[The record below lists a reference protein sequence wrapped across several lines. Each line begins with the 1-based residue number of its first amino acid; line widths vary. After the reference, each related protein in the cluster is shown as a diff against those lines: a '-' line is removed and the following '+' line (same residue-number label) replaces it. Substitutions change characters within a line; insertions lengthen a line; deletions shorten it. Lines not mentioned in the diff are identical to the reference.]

1 MRAIYL
7 DCFSGISGNMLLGA
21 FLAAGMP
28 LDVLEAELRRLPM
41 AEEFRLKVSSVKKNG
56 IAATYVDV
64 ELLGEGQGHEHGH
77 EHEHDHSH
85 EHAHEHTHEY
95 EHAHEHDCE
104 HGHGDPARAHAHEH
118 SHAHEHGESA
128 CTHAHAHGA
137 HHHRTLRDVRAILER
152 SSLSAEVRETSL
164 KIFGALAQAEGKVHG
179 MPPEDVHFH
188 EVGAVDSI
196 VDIVG
201 AAICLD
207 YLEIEKIFVSRVNTG
222 SGTVQTQHGL
232 MMVPA
237 PATAE
242 LLRLFPSYHRGVEKE
257 LTTPTGA
264 AILAALAEFADN
276 IPTEFFAERIAYGAG
291 TWDLEMPNVVRLH
304 VGEYAGSGQRDI
316 CLIET
321 NIDDM
326 DAQVFGY
333 VSERLFALGAL
344 DVWTTPIYMKKNRP
358 AHMLSVLVEE
368 DKRAQCLSLLFSETT
383 SIGMRVLHVD
393 ERVEAVRHTALV
405 DTPHGKVR
413 CKVSAYGGKIVSL
426 SPEYDDCREI
436 AAREG
441 IPLKRVRQAA
451 LDDLRERLGE

>member
-7 DCFSGISGNMLLGA
+7 DCFSGLSGNMLLGA

-28 LDVLEAELRRLPM
+28 LETLEVELRRLPM

-64 ELLGEGQGHEHGH
+64 ELLGATHGH
-77 EHEHDHSH
+77 C
-85 EHAHEHTHEY
+85 
-95 EHAHEHDCE
+95 CE
-104 HGHGDPARAHAHEH
+104 HGEGHDHAHEH
-118 SHAHEHGESA
+118 SCEHDHGHANEGAVPAHEHSHEY
-128 CTHAHAHGA
+128 
-137 HHHRTLRDVRAILER
+137 HHRTMHDVRTILER
-152 SSLSAEVRETSL
+152 SSLSAEVKEMSL
-164 KIFGALAQAEGKVHG
+164 KIFSVLAQAESKVHG
-179 MPPEDVHFH
+179 VRPEDVHFH

-201 AAICLD
+201 IAICLD

-222 SGTVQTQHGL
+222 SGTVHTQHGR

-242 LLRLFPSYHRGVEKE
+242 LLRLFPTYHEGAVKE

-264 AILAALAEFADN
+264 AVLAALAEFSDHV
-276 IPTEFFAERIAYGAG
+276 PTDLLTECISYGAG
-291 TWDLEMPNVVRLH
+291 TWDLELPNVVRLYI
-304 VGEYAGSGQRDI
+304 GECKSGGKRDLS
-316 CLIET
+316 LIET

-326 DAQVFGY
+326 DAQLFGY

-368 DKRAQCLSLLFSETT
+368 DKKAQCLSLLFSETT

-426 SPEYDDCREI
+426 SPEYEDCREI

-441 IPLKRVRQAA
+441 IPLKRVRQEA

>member
-7 DCFSGISGNMLLGA
+7 DCFSGLSGNMLLGA

-28 LDVLEAELRRLPM
+28 LEALEAELRRLPM
-41 AEEFRLKVSSVKKNG
+41 TAEFRLKVSSVKKNG

-64 ELLGEGQGHEHGH
+64 ELLGEGHE
-77 EHEHDHSH
+77 H
-85 EHAHEHTHEY
+85 EHAHEHSCA
-95 EHAHEHDCE
+95 HAHVHSCEHD
-104 HGHGDPARAHAHEH
+104 HGHANQGAVPAHEH
-118 SHAHEHGESA
+118 SHE
-128 CTHAHAHGA
+128 
-137 HHHRTLRDVRAILER
+137 HHHRTMRDVRAILER
-152 SSLSAEVRETSL
+152 SSLSAEVKETSL
-164 KIFGALAQAEGKVHG
+164 KIFGVLAQAEGKVHG
-179 MPPEDVHFH
+179 VRPEDVHFH

-201 AAICLD
+201 TAICLD

-222 SGTVQTQHGL
+222 SGTVHTQHGR

-242 LLRLFPSYHRGVEKE
+242 LLRLFPTYHEGAAKE

-264 AILAALAEFADN
+264 AVLAALAEFSDHV
-276 IPTEFFAERIAYGAG
+276 PTDLLTECIAYGAG
-291 TWDLEMPNVVRLH
+291 TWDLELPNVVRLYI
-304 VGEYAGSGQRDI
+304 GECKGGGKRDLS
-316 CLIET
+316 LIET

-326 DAQVFGY
+326 DAQLFGY

-358 AHMLSVLVEE
+358 AHMLSVLVAE
-368 DKRAQCLSLLFSETT
+368 DKKAQCLSLLFSETT

-441 IPLKRVRQAA
+441 IPLKRVRQEA

>member
-7 DCFSGISGNMLLGA
+7 DCFSGLSGNMLLGA

-28 LDVLEAELRRLPM
+28 LETLEVELRRLPM
-41 AEEFRLKVSSVKKNG
+41 AEEFRLKASSVKKNG

-64 ELLGEGQGHEHGH
+64 ELLG
-77 EHEHDHSH
+77 
-85 EHAHEHTHEY
+85 ATHW
-95 EHAHEHDCE
+95 HCCE
-104 HGHGDPARAHAHEH
+104 HGEGDDHAHEH
-118 SHAHEHGESA
+118 SCEHDHGHANEGAVPAHEHSHE
-128 CTHAHAHGA
+128 
-137 HHHRTLRDVRAILER
+137 HHHRTMHDVRTILER
-152 SSLSAEVRETSL
+152 SSLSAEVKEMSL
-164 KIFGALAQAEGKVHG
+164 KIFGVLAQAEGKVHG
-179 MPPEDVHFH
+179 VRPEDVHFH

-201 AAICLD
+201 TAICLD

-222 SGTVQTQHGL
+222 SGTVHTQHGR

-242 LLRLFPSYHRGVEKE
+242 LLRLFPTYHEGAAKE

-264 AILAALAEFADN
+264 AVLAALAEFSDHV
-276 IPTEFFAERIAYGAG
+276 PTDLLTECIAYGAG
-291 TWDLEMPNVVRLH
+291 TWDLELPNVVRLYI
-304 VGEYAGSGQRDI
+304 GECKSGGKRDLS
-316 CLIET
+316 LIET

-326 DAQVFGY
+326 DAQLFGY
-333 VSERLFALGAL
+333 VSERLFTLGAL

-426 SPEYDDCREI
+426 SPEYEDCREI

-441 IPLKRVRQAA
+441 IPLKRVRQEA

>member
-7 DCFSGISGNMLLGA
+7 DCFSGLSGNMLLGA
-21 FLAAGMP
+21 FLAAGLP
-28 LDVLEAELRRLPM
+28 LETLEAELRRLPM

-64 ELLGEGQGHEHGH
+64 ELLGEGHE
-77 EHEHDHSH
+77 H
-85 EHAHEHTHEY
+85 EHAHEHSC
-95 EHAHEHDCE
+95 EHD
-104 HGHGDPARAHAHEH
+104 HGHANEGAVPLHEH
-118 SHAHEHGESA
+118 SHE
-128 CTHAHAHGA
+128 
-137 HHHRTLRDVRAILER
+137 HHHRTMRDVRAILER
-152 SSLSAEVRETSL
+152 SSLSAEVKETSL
-164 KIFGALAQAEGKVHG
+164 KIFGVLAQAEGKVHG
-179 MPPEDVHFH
+179 MMPEDVHFH

-201 AAICLD
+201 TAICLD

-222 SGTVQTQHGL
+222 SGTVHTQHGL

-242 LLRLFPSYHRGVEKE
+242 LLRLFPTYHEGAAKE

-264 AILAALAEFADN
+264 AVLAALAEFSDHVPADLL
-276 IPTEFFAERIAYGAG
+276 TECIAYGAG
-291 TWDLEMPNVVRLH
+291 TWDLELPNIVRLYI
-304 VGEYAGSGQRDI
+304 GECKGGGKRDLS
-316 CLIET
+316 LIET

-326 DAQVFGY
+326 DAQLFGY

-358 AHMLSVLVEE
+358 AHMLSVLVAE
-368 DKRAQCLSLLFSETT
+368 DKKAQCLSLLFSETT

-405 DTPHGKVR
+405 DTLHGKVR

-436 AAREG
+436 AVREG
-441 IPLKRVRQAA
+441 IPLKRVRQEA

>member
-7 DCFSGISGNMLLGA
+7 DCFSGLSGNMLLGA

-28 LDVLEAELRRLPM
+28 LETLEAELRRLPM

-64 ELLGEGQGHEHGH
+64 ELLGATHGH
-77 EHEHDHSH
+77 C
-85 EHAHEHTHEY
+85 
-95 EHAHEHDCE
+95 CE
-104 HGHGDPARAHAHEH
+104 HGKGHDHAHEH
-118 SHAHEHGESA
+118 SCEHDHGHANEGAVPAHEHSHE
-128 CTHAHAHGA
+128 
-137 HHHRTLRDVRAILER
+137 HHHRTMHDVRTILER
-152 SSLSAEVRETSL
+152 SSLSAEVKEMSL
-164 KIFGALAQAEGKVHG
+164 KIFGVLAQAEGKVHG
-179 MPPEDVHFH
+179 VRPEDVHFH

-201 AAICLD
+201 TAICLD

-222 SGTVQTQHGL
+222 SGTVHTQHGR

-242 LLRLFPSYHRGVEKE
+242 LLRLFPTYHEGAAKE

-264 AILAALAEFADN
+264 AVLAALAEFSDHV
-276 IPTEFFAERIAYGAG
+276 PTDLLTECIAYGAG
-291 TWDLEMPNVVRLH
+291 TWDLELPNVVRLYI
-304 VGEYAGSGQRDI
+304 GECKGGGKRDLS
-316 CLIET
+316 LIET

-326 DAQVFGY
+326 DAQLFGY

-405 DTPHGKVR
+405 DTLHGKVR

-426 SPEYDDCREI
+426 SPEYEDCREI

-441 IPLKRVRQAA
+441 IPLKRVRQEA

>member
-7 DCFSGISGNMLLGA
+7 DCFSGLSGNMLLGA

-28 LDVLEAELRRLPM
+28 LETLEVELRRLPM

-64 ELLGEGQGHEHGH
+64 ELLGATHGH
-77 EHEHDHSH
+77 C
-85 EHAHEHTHEY
+85 
-95 EHAHEHDCE
+95 CE
-104 HGHGDPARAHAHEH
+104 HGEGHGHAHV
-118 SHAHEHGESA
+118 HE
-128 CTHAHAHGA
+128 
-137 HHHRTLRDVRAILER
+137 HHHRTMRDVRAILER
-152 SSLSAEVRETSL
+152 SSLSVEVKETSL
-164 KIFGALAQAEGKVHG
+164 TIFSVLAQAEGKVHG
-179 MPPEDVHFH
+179 VRPEEVHFH

-201 AAICLD
+201 TAICLD

-222 SGTVQTQHGL
+222 SGTVHTQHGR

-242 LLRLFPSYHRGVEKE
+242 LLRLFPTYHEGAAKE

-264 AILAALAEFADN
+264 AVLAALAEFSDHVPADLL
-276 IPTEFFAERIAYGAG
+276 TECIAYGAG
-291 TWDLEMPNVVRLH
+291 TWDLELPNVVRLYI
-304 VGEYAGSGQRDI
+304 GECKSGGKRDLS
-316 CLIET
+316 LIET

-326 DAQVFGY
+326 DAQLFGY

-358 AHMLSVLVEE
+358 AHMLSVLLEE
-368 DKRAQCLSLLFSETT
+368 DKKAQCLSLLFSETT

-426 SPEYDDCREI
+426 APEYDDCREI

-441 IPLKRVRQAA
+441 IPLKRVRQEA

>member
-7 DCFSGISGNMLLGA
+7 DCFSGLSGNMLLGA

-28 LDVLEAELRRLPM
+28 LETLEAELRRLPM
-41 AEEFRLKVSSVKKNG
+41 AAEFRLKVSSVKKNG

-64 ELLGEGQGHEHGH
+64 ELLGEGHE
-77 EHEHDHSH
+77 H
-85 EHAHEHTHEY
+85 EHAHEHS
-95 EHAHEHDCE
+95 CE
-104 HGHGDPARAHAHEH
+104 HGEGHDHAHAHEH
-118 SHAHEHGESA
+118 A
-128 CTHAHAHGA
+128 
-137 HHHRTLRDVRAILER
+137 HRTMRDVRAILEH
-152 SSLSAEVRETSL
+152 SSLSAEVKETSL

-179 MPPEDVHFH
+179 VRPEDVHFH

-201 AAICLD
+201 TAICLD

-222 SGTVQTQHGL
+222 SGTVHTQHGL

-242 LLRLFPSYHRGVEKE
+242 LLRFFPTYHEGAAKE

-264 AILAALAEFADN
+264 AVLAALAEFSDHVPADLL
-276 IPTEFFAERIAYGAG
+276 TECIAYGAG
-291 TWDLEMPNVVRLH
+291 TWDLELPNVVRLYI
-304 VGEYAGSGQRDI
+304 GECKGGGKRDLS
-316 CLIET
+316 LIET

-326 DAQVFGY
+326 DAQLFGY

-344 DVWTTPIYMKKNRP
+344 DVWTTPVYMKKNRP
-358 AHMLSVLVEE
+358 AHMLSVLVAE
-368 DKRAQCLSLLFSETT
+368 DKKAQCLSLLFSETT

-441 IPLKRVRQAA
+441 IPLKRVRQEA

>member
-1 MRAIYL
+1 MRARYV
-7 DCFSGISGNMLLGA
+7 DSFSGVSGNMLLGA

-28 LDVLEAELRRLPM
+28 LETLEAELRRLPM

-64 ELLGEGQGHEHGH
+64 ELLGKGHGREHAH
-77 EHEHDHSH
+77 KRSCAHDHVHSCEHDHG
-85 EHAHEHTHEY
+85 HANEG
-95 EHAHEHDCE
+95 AV
-104 HGHGDPARAHAHEH
+104 PAHEH
-118 SHAHEHGESA
+118 SHE
-128 CTHAHAHGA
+128 
-137 HHHRTLRDVRAILER
+137 HHHRTMHDVRTILER
-152 SSLSAEVRETSL
+152 SSLSAEVKEMSL
-164 KIFGALAQAEGKVHG
+164 KIFGVLAQAEGKVHG
-179 MPPEDVHFH
+179 VRPEDVHFH

-201 AAICLD
+201 TAICLD

-222 SGTVQTQHGL
+222 SGTVHTQHGR

-242 LLRLFPSYHRGVEKE
+242 LLRLFPTYHEGAAKE

-264 AILAALAEFADN
+264 AVLAALAEFSDHV
-276 IPTEFFAERIAYGAG
+276 PTDLLTECIAYGAG
-291 TWDLEMPNVVRLH
+291 TWDLELPNVVRLYI
-304 VGEYAGSGQRDI
+304 GECKGGGKRDLS
-316 CLIET
+316 LIET

-326 DAQVFGY
+326 DAQLFGY

-368 DKRAQCLSLLFSETT
+368 DKKAQCLSLLFSETT

-405 DTPHGKVR
+405 DTLHGKVR

-436 AAREG
+436 AVREG
-441 IPLKRVRQAA
+441 IPLKRVRQEA

>member
-7 DCFSGISGNMLLGA
+7 DCFSGLSGNMLLGA

-28 LDVLEAELRRLPM
+28 LETLEVELRRLPM

-64 ELLGEGQGHEHGH
+64 ELLGATHGH
-77 EHEHDHSH
+77 C
-85 EHAHEHTHEY
+85 
-95 EHAHEHDCE
+95 CE
-104 HGHGDPARAHAHEH
+104 HGKGHDHAHEH
-118 SHAHEHGESA
+118 SCEHDHGHANEGAVPAHEHSHE
-128 CTHAHAHGA
+128 
-137 HHHRTLRDVRAILER
+137 HHHRTMHDVRTILER
-152 SSLSAEVRETSL
+152 SSLSAEVKEMSL
-164 KIFGALAQAEGKVHG
+164 KIFGVLAQAEGKVHG
-179 MPPEDVHFH
+179 VRPEDVHFH

-201 AAICLD
+201 TAICLD

-222 SGTVQTQHGL
+222 SGTVHTQHGR

-242 LLRLFPSYHRGVEKE
+242 LLRLFPTYHEGAAKE

-264 AILAALAEFADN
+264 AVLAALAEFSDHV
-276 IPTEFFAERIAYGAG
+276 PTDLLTECIAYGAG
-291 TWDLEMPNVVRLH
+291 TWDLELPNVVRLYI
-304 VGEYAGSGQRDI
+304 GECKGGGKRDLS
-316 CLIET
+316 LIET

-326 DAQVFGY
+326 DAQLFGY

-368 DKRAQCLSLLFSETT
+368 DKKAQCLSLLFSETT

-405 DTPHGKVR
+405 DTLHGKVR

-426 SPEYDDCREI
+426 SPEYEDCREI

-441 IPLKRVRQAA
+441 IPLKRVRQEA

>member
-1 MRAIYL
+1 
-7 DCFSGISGNMLLGA
+7 
-21 FLAAGMP
+21 MP
-28 LDVLEAELRRLPM
+28 LETLEVELRRLPM

-64 ELLGEGQGHEHGH
+64 ELLGATHGH
-77 EHEHDHSH
+77 C
-85 EHAHEHTHEY
+85 
-95 EHAHEHDCE
+95 CE
-104 HGHGDPARAHAHEH
+104 HGEGHDHAHEH
-118 SHAHEHGESA
+118 SCEHDHGHANEGAVPAHEHSHEY
-128 CTHAHAHGA
+128 
-137 HHHRTLRDVRAILER
+137 HHRTMHDVRTILER
-152 SSLSAEVRETSL
+152 SSLSAEVKEMSL
-164 KIFGALAQAEGKVHG
+164 KIFGVLAQAEGKVHG
-179 MPPEDVHFH
+179 VRPEDVHFH

-201 AAICLD
+201 TAICLD

-222 SGTVQTQHGL
+222 SGTVHTQHGR

-242 LLRLFPSYHRGVEKE
+242 LLRLFPTYHEGAAKE

-264 AILAALAEFADN
+264 AVLAALAEFSDHV
-276 IPTEFFAERIAYGAG
+276 PTDLLTECIAYGAG
-291 TWDLEMPNVVRLH
+291 TWDLELPNVVRLYI
-304 VGEYAGSGQRDI
+304 GECKGGGKRDLS
-316 CLIET
+316 LIET

-326 DAQVFGY
+326 DAQLFGY

-368 DKRAQCLSLLFSETT
+368 DKKAQCLSLLFSETT

-405 DTPHGKVR
+405 DTLHGKVR

-436 AAREG
+436 AVREG
-441 IPLKRVRQAA
+441 IPLKRVRQEA

>member
-7 DCFSGISGNMLLGA
+7 DCFSGLSGNMLLGA

-28 LDVLEAELRRLPM
+28 LETLEAELRRLPM

-56 IAATYVDV
+56 IAATYVNV
-64 ELLGEGQGHEHGH
+64 ELLG
-77 EHEHDHSH
+77 
-85 EHAHEHTHEY
+85 ATHW
-95 EHAHEHDCE
+95 HCCE
-104 HGHGDPARAHAHEH
+104 HGEGDDHAHEH
-118 SHAHEHGESA
+118 SCEHDHGHANEGAVPAHEHSHE
-128 CTHAHAHGA
+128 
-137 HHHRTLRDVRAILER
+137 HHHRTMHDVRTILER
-152 SSLSAEVRETSL
+152 SSLSAEVKEMSL
-164 KIFGALAQAEGKVHG
+164 KIFGVLAQAEGKVHG
-179 MPPEDVHFH
+179 VRPEDVHFH

-201 AAICLD
+201 TAICLD

-222 SGTVQTQHGL
+222 SGTVHTQHGR

-242 LLRLFPSYHRGVEKE
+242 LLRLFPTYHEGAVKE

-264 AILAALAEFADN
+264 AVLAALAEFSDHV
-276 IPTEFFAERIAYGAG
+276 PTDLLTECIAYGAG
-291 TWDLEMPNVVRLH
+291 TWDLELPNVVRLYI
-304 VGEYAGSGQRDI
+304 GECKGGGKRDLS
-316 CLIET
+316 LIET

-326 DAQVFGY
+326 DAQLFGY

-426 SPEYDDCREI
+426 SPEYEDCREI

-441 IPLKRVRQAA
+441 IPLKRVRQEA

>member
-1 MRAIYL
+1 
-7 DCFSGISGNMLLGA
+7 MLLGA

-28 LDVLEAELRRLPM
+28 LETLEVELRRLPM

-64 ELLGEGQGHEHGH
+64 ELLGATHGH
-77 EHEHDHSH
+77 C
-85 EHAHEHTHEY
+85 
-95 EHAHEHDCE
+95 CE
-104 HGHGDPARAHAHEH
+104 HGEGHDHAHEH
-118 SHAHEHGESA
+118 SCEHDHGHANEGAVPAHEHSHE
-128 CTHAHAHGA
+128 
-137 HHHRTLRDVRAILER
+137 HHHRTMHDVRTILER
-152 SSLSAEVRETSL
+152 SSLSAEVKEMSL
-164 KIFGALAQAEGKVHG
+164 KIFGVLAQAEGKVHG
-179 MPPEDVHFH
+179 VRPEDVHFH

-222 SGTVQTQHGL
+222 SGTVHTQHGR

-242 LLRLFPSYHRGVEKE
+242 LLRLFPTYHEGAAKE

-264 AILAALAEFADN
+264 AVLAALAEFSDHV
-276 IPTEFFAERIAYGAG
+276 PTDLLTECIAYGAG
-291 TWDLEMPNVVRLH
+291 TWDLELPNVVRLYI
-304 VGEYAGSGQRDI
+304 GECKGGGKRDLS
-316 CLIET
+316 LIET

-326 DAQVFGY
+326 DAQLFGY

-368 DKRAQCLSLLFSETT
+368 DKKAQCLSLLFSETT

-405 DTPHGKVR
+405 DTLHGKVR

-436 AAREG
+436 AVREG
-441 IPLKRVRQAA
+441 IPLKRVRQEA

>member
-7 DCFSGISGNMLLGA
+7 DCFSGLSGNMLLGA

-28 LDVLEAELRRLPM
+28 LETLEVELRRLPM

-64 ELLGEGQGHEHGH
+64 ELLGATHGH
-77 EHEHDHSH
+77 C
-85 EHAHEHTHEY
+85 
-95 EHAHEHDCE
+95 CE
-104 HGHGDPARAHAHEH
+104 HGEGHDHAHEH
-118 SHAHEHGESA
+118 SCEHDHGHANEGAVPAHEHSHEY
-128 CTHAHAHGA
+128 
-137 HHHRTLRDVRAILER
+137 HHRTMHDVRTILER
-152 SSLSAEVRETSL
+152 SSLSAEVKEMSL
-164 KIFGALAQAEGKVHG
+164 KIFGVLAQAEGKVHG
-179 MPPEDVHFH
+179 VRPEDVHFH

-201 AAICLD
+201 TAICLD

-222 SGTVQTQHGL
+222 SGTVHTQHGR

-242 LLRLFPSYHRGVEKE
+242 LLRLFPTYHEGAVKE

-264 AILAALAEFADN
+264 AVLAALAEFSDHV
-276 IPTEFFAERIAYGAG
+276 PTDLLTECISYGAG
-291 TWDLEMPNVVRLH
+291 TWDLELPNVVRLYI
-304 VGEYAGSGQRDI
+304 GECKSGGKRDLS
-316 CLIET
+316 LIET

-326 DAQVFGY
+326 DAQLFGY

-426 SPEYDDCREI
+426 SPEYEDCREI

-441 IPLKRVRQAA
+441 IPLKRVRQEA

>member
-1 MRAIYL
+1 
-7 DCFSGISGNMLLGA
+7 MLLGA

-28 LDVLEAELRRLPM
+28 LEALEAELRRLPM
-41 AEEFRLKVSSVKKNG
+41 AAEFRLKVSSVKKNG

-64 ELLGEGQGHEHGH
+64 ELLGEGHE
-77 EHEHDHSH
+77 H
-85 EHAHEHTHEY
+85 EHAHEHS
-95 EHAHEHDCE
+95 CE
-104 HGHGDPARAHAHEH
+104 HGHANEGAVPLHEH
-118 SHAHEHGESA
+118 SHE
-128 CTHAHAHGA
+128 
-137 HHHRTLRDVRAILER
+137 HHHRTMRDVRAILER
-152 SSLSAEVRETSL
+152 SSLSAEVKETSL
-164 KIFGALAQAEGKVHG
+164 KIFGVLAQAEGKVHG
-179 MPPEDVHFH
+179 MMPEDVHFH

-201 AAICLD
+201 TAICLD

-222 SGTVQTQHGL
+222 SGTVHTQHGL

-242 LLRLFPSYHRGVEKE
+242 LLRLFPTYHEGAAKE

-264 AILAALAEFADN
+264 AVLAALAEFSDHVPADLL
-276 IPTEFFAERIAYGAG
+276 TECIAYGAG
-291 TWDLEMPNVVRLH
+291 TWDLELPNVVRLYI
-304 VGEYAGSGQRDI
+304 GECKGGGKRDLS
-316 CLIET
+316 LIET

-326 DAQVFGY
+326 DAQLFGY

-358 AHMLSVLVEE
+358 AHMLSVLVAE
-368 DKRAQCLSLLFSETT
+368 DKKAQCLSLLFSETT

-441 IPLKRVRQAA
+441 IPLKRVRQEA

>member
-7 DCFSGISGNMLLGA
+7 DCFSGVSGNMLLGA

-28 LDVLEAELRRLPM
+28 LGTLEAELRRLPM

-64 ELLGEGQGHEHGH
+64 ELLG
-77 EHEHDHSH
+77 
-85 EHAHEHTHEY
+85 ATHW
-95 EHAHEHDCE
+95 HCCE
-104 HGHGDPARAHAHEH
+104 HGEGDDHAHEH
-118 SHAHEHGESA
+118 SCEHDHGHANEGAVPAHEHSHE
-128 CTHAHAHGA
+128 
-137 HHHRTLRDVRAILER
+137 HHHRTMHDVRTILER
-152 SSLSAEVRETSL
+152 SSLSAEVKEMSL
-164 KIFGALAQAEGKVHG
+164 KIFGVLAQAEGKVHG
-179 MPPEDVHFH
+179 VRPEDVHFH

-201 AAICLD
+201 TAICLD

-222 SGTVQTQHGL
+222 SGTVHTQHGR

-242 LLRLFPSYHRGVEKE
+242 LLRLFPTYHEGAVKE

-264 AILAALAEFADN
+264 AVLAALAEFSDHV
-276 IPTEFFAERIAYGAG
+276 PTDLLTECIAYGAG
-291 TWDLEMPNVVRLH
+291 TWDLELPNVVRLYI
-304 VGEYAGSGQRDI
+304 GECKSGGKRDLS
-316 CLIET
+316 LIET

-326 DAQVFGY
+326 DAQLFGY

-426 SPEYDDCREI
+426 APEYDDCREI

-441 IPLKRVRQAA
+441 IPLKRVRQEA

>member
-7 DCFSGISGNMLLGA
+7 DCFSGLSGNMLLGA

-28 LDVLEAELRRLPM
+28 LETLEAELRRLPM

-64 ELLGEGQGHEHGH
+64 ELLG
-77 EHEHDHSH
+77 
-85 EHAHEHTHEY
+85 ATHW
-95 EHAHEHDCE
+95 HCCE
-104 HGHGDPARAHAHEH
+104 HGEGDDHAHEH
-118 SHAHEHGESA
+118 SCEHDHGHANEGAVPAHEHSHE
-128 CTHAHAHGA
+128 
-137 HHHRTLRDVRAILER
+137 HHHRTMHDVRTILER
-152 SSLSAEVRETSL
+152 SSLSAEVKEMSL
-164 KIFGALAQAEGKVHG
+164 KIFGVLAQAEGKVHG
-179 MPPEDVHFH
+179 VRPEDVHFH

-201 AAICLD
+201 IAICLD

-222 SGTVQTQHGL
+222 SGTVHTQHGR

-242 LLRLFPSYHRGVEKE
+242 LLRLFPTYHEGAVKE

-264 AILAALAEFADN
+264 AVLAALAEFSDHV
-276 IPTEFFAERIAYGAG
+276 PTDLLTECIAYGAG
-291 TWDLEMPNVVRLH
+291 TWDLELPNVVRLYI
-304 VGEYAGSGQRDI
+304 GECKSGGKRDLS
-316 CLIET
+316 LIET

-326 DAQVFGY
+326 DAQLFGY

-426 SPEYDDCREI
+426 SPEYEDCREI

-441 IPLKRVRQAA
+441 IPLKRVRQEA

>member
-7 DCFSGISGNMLLGA
+7 DCFSGLSGNMLLGA

-28 LDVLEAELRRLPM
+28 LETLEAELRRLPM
-41 AEEFRLKVSSVKKNG
+41 TAEFRLKVSSVKKNG

-64 ELLGEGQGHEHGH
+64 ELLGEGHE
-77 EHEHDHSH
+77 H
-85 EHAHEHTHEY
+85 EHAHEHSCA
-95 EHAHEHDCE
+95 HAHVHSCEHD
-104 HGHGDPARAHAHEH
+104 HGHANQGAVPAHEH
-118 SHAHEHGESA
+118 SHE
-128 CTHAHAHGA
+128 
-137 HHHRTLRDVRAILER
+137 HHHRTMRDVRAILER
-152 SSLSAEVRETSL
+152 SSLSAEVKETSL
-164 KIFGALAQAEGKVHG
+164 KIFGVLAQAEGKVHG
-179 MPPEDVHFH
+179 VRPEDVHFH

-201 AAICLD
+201 TAICLD

-222 SGTVQTQHGL
+222 SGTVHTQHGL

-242 LLRLFPSYHRGVEKE
+242 LLRLFPTYHEGAAKE

-264 AILAALAEFADN
+264 AVLAALAEFSDHV
-276 IPTEFFAERIAYGAG
+276 PTDLLTECIAYGAG
-291 TWDLEMPNVVRLH
+291 TWDLELPNVVRLYI
-304 VGEYAGSGQRDI
+304 GECKGGGKRDLS
-316 CLIET
+316 LIET

-326 DAQVFGY
+326 DAQLFGY

-358 AHMLSVLVEE
+358 AHMLSVLVAE
-368 DKRAQCLSLLFSETT
+368 DKKAQCLSLLFSETT

-441 IPLKRVRQAA
+441 IPLKRVRQEA

>member
-7 DCFSGISGNMLLGA
+7 DCFSGLSGNMLLGA

-28 LDVLEAELRRLPM
+28 LETLEVELRRLPM

-64 ELLGEGQGHEHGH
+64 ELLGATHGH
-77 EHEHDHSH
+77 C
-85 EHAHEHTHEY
+85 
-95 EHAHEHDCE
+95 CE
-104 HGHGDPARAHAHEH
+104 HGEGHDHAHEH
-118 SHAHEHGESA
+118 SCEHDHGHANEGAVPAHEHSHE
-128 CTHAHAHGA
+128 
-137 HHHRTLRDVRAILER
+137 HHHRTMHDVRTILER
-152 SSLSAEVRETSL
+152 SSLSAEVKEMSL
-164 KIFGALAQAEGKVHG
+164 KIFGVLAQAEGKVHG
-179 MPPEDVHFH
+179 VRPEDVHFH

-222 SGTVQTQHGL
+222 SGTVHTQHGR

-242 LLRLFPSYHRGVEKE
+242 LLRLFPTYHEGAAKE

-264 AILAALAEFADN
+264 AVLAALAEFSDHV
-276 IPTEFFAERIAYGAG
+276 PTDLLTECIAYGAG
-291 TWDLEMPNVVRLH
+291 TWDLELPNVVRLYI
-304 VGEYAGSGQRDI
+304 GECKGGGKRDLS
-316 CLIET
+316 LIET

-326 DAQVFGY
+326 DAQLFGY

-405 DTPHGKVR
+405 DTLHGKVR

-436 AAREG
+436 AMREG

>member
-7 DCFSGISGNMLLGA
+7 DCFSGLSGNMLLGA

-28 LDVLEAELRRLPM
+28 LETLEVELRRLPM

-64 ELLGEGQGHEHGH
+64 ELLGATHGH
-77 EHEHDHSH
+77 C
-85 EHAHEHTHEY
+85 
-95 EHAHEHDCE
+95 CE
-104 HGHGDPARAHAHEH
+104 HGEGHDHAHEH
-118 SHAHEHGESA
+118 SCEHDHGHANEGAVPAHEHSHE
-128 CTHAHAHGA
+128 
-137 HHHRTLRDVRAILER
+137 HHHRTMHDVRTILER
-152 SSLSAEVRETSL
+152 SSLSAEVKEMSL
-164 KIFGALAQAEGKVHG
+164 KIFGVLAQAEGKVHG
-179 MPPEDVHFH
+179 VRPEDVHFH

-201 AAICLD
+201 TAICLD

-222 SGTVQTQHGL
+222 SGTVHTQHGR

-242 LLRLFPSYHRGVEKE
+242 LLRLFPTYHEGAAKE

-264 AILAALAEFADN
+264 AVLAALAEFSDHV
-276 IPTEFFAERIAYGAG
+276 PTDLLTECIAYGAG
-291 TWDLEMPNVVRLH
+291 TWDLELPNVVRLYI
-304 VGEYAGSGQRDI
+304 GECKGGGKRDLS
-316 CLIET
+316 LIET

-326 DAQVFGY
+326 DAQLFGY

-368 DKRAQCLSLLFSETT
+368 DKKAQCLSLLFSETT

-405 DTPHGKVR
+405 DTLHGKVR

-426 SPEYDDCREI
+426 SPEYEDCREI

-441 IPLKRVRQAA
+441 IPLKRVRQEA

>member
-1 MRAIYL
+1 
-7 DCFSGISGNMLLGA
+7 MLLGA

-28 LDVLEAELRRLPM
+28 LETLEAELRRLPM

-64 ELLGEGQGHEHGH
+64 ELLGKGHGREHAH
-77 EHEHDHSH
+77 KRSCAHDHVHSCEHDHG
-85 EHAHEHTHEY
+85 HANEG
-95 EHAHEHDCE
+95 AV
-104 HGHGDPARAHAHEH
+104 PAHEH
-118 SHAHEHGESA
+118 SHE
-128 CTHAHAHGA
+128 
-137 HHHRTLRDVRAILER
+137 HHHRTMHDVRTILER
-152 SSLSAEVRETSL
+152 SSLSAEVKEMSL
-164 KIFGALAQAEGKVHG
+164 KIFGVLAQAEGKVHG
-179 MPPEDVHFH
+179 VRPEDVHFH

-201 AAICLD
+201 TAICLD

-222 SGTVQTQHGL
+222 SGTVHTQHGR

-242 LLRLFPSYHRGVEKE
+242 LLRLFPTYHEGAAKE

-264 AILAALAEFADN
+264 AVLAALAEFSDHV
-276 IPTEFFAERIAYGAG
+276 PTDLLTECIAYGAG
-291 TWDLEMPNVVRLH
+291 TWDLELPNVVRLYI
-304 VGEYAGSGQRDI
+304 GECKGGGKRDLS
-316 CLIET
+316 LIET

-326 DAQVFGY
+326 DAQLFGY
-333 VSERLFALGAL
+333 VSERLFTLGAL

-368 DKRAQCLSLLFSETT
+368 DKKAQCLSLLFSETT

-405 DTPHGKVR
+405 DTLHGKVR

-436 AAREG
+436 AVREG
-441 IPLKRVRQAA
+441 IPLKRVRQEA

>member
-1 MRAIYL
+1 
-7 DCFSGISGNMLLGA
+7 MLLGA

-28 LDVLEAELRRLPM
+28 LETLEAELRRLPM

-64 ELLGEGQGHEHGH
+64 ELLGKGHGREHAH
-77 EHEHDHSH
+77 KRSCAHDHVHSCEHDHGH
-85 EHAHEHTHEY
+85 ANEGAVPAHE
-95 EHAHEHDCE
+95 
-104 HGHGDPARAHAHEH
+104 
-118 SHAHEHGESA
+118 
-128 CTHAHAHGA
+128 
-137 HHHRTLRDVRAILER
+137 HHHRTMHDVRTILER
-152 SSLSAEVRETSL
+152 SSLSAEVKEMSL
-164 KIFGALAQAEGKVHG
+164 KIFGVLAQAEGKVHG
-179 MPPEDVHFH
+179 VRPEDVHFH

-201 AAICLD
+201 TAICLD

-222 SGTVQTQHGL
+222 SGTVHTQHGR

-242 LLRLFPSYHRGVEKE
+242 LLRLFPTYHEGAAKE

-264 AILAALAEFADN
+264 AVLAALSEFSDHV
-276 IPTEFFAERIAYGAG
+276 PTDLLTECIAYGAG
-291 TWDLEMPNVVRLH
+291 TWDLELPNVVRLYI
-304 VGEYAGSGQRDI
+304 GECKGGGKRDLS
-316 CLIET
+316 LIET

-326 DAQVFGY
+326 DAQLFGY

-368 DKRAQCLSLLFSETT
+368 DKKAQCLSLLFSETT

-405 DTPHGKVR
+405 DTLHGKVR

-436 AAREG
+436 AVREG
-441 IPLKRVRQAA
+441 IPLKRVRQEA

>member
-7 DCFSGISGNMLLGA
+7 DCFSGVSGNMLLGA

-28 LDVLEAELRRLPM
+28 LETLEAELRRLPM

-64 ELLGEGQGHEHGH
+64 ELLGATHGHCCEHG
-77 EHEHDHSH
+77 EGDDH
-85 EHAHEHTHEY
+85 EHAHEH
-95 EHAHEHDCE
+95 A
-104 HGHGDPARAHAHEH
+104 
-118 SHAHEHGESA
+118 
-128 CTHAHAHGA
+128 
-137 HHHRTLRDVRAILER
+137 HRTMRDVRAILER
-152 SSLSAEVRETSL
+152 SSLSVEVKETSL
-164 KIFGALAQAEGKVHG
+164 KIFSVLAQAEGKVHG
-179 MPPEDVHFH
+179 VRPEEVHFH

-201 AAICLD
+201 TAICLD

-222 SGTVQTQHGL
+222 SGTVHTQHGR

-242 LLRLFPSYHRGVEKE
+242 LLRLFPTYHEGAAKE

-264 AILAALAEFADN
+264 AVLAALAEFSDHV
-276 IPTEFFAERIAYGAG
+276 PTDLLTECIAYGAG
-291 TWDLEMPNVVRLH
+291 TWDLELPNVMRLYI
-304 VGEYAGSGQRDI
+304 GECKSGGKRDLS
-316 CLIET
+316 LIET

-326 DAQVFGY
+326 DAQLFGY

-436 AAREG
+436 AMREG

>member
-7 DCFSGISGNMLLGA
+7 DCFSGLSGNMLLGA

-28 LDVLEAELRRLPM
+28 LETLEAELRRLPM

-64 ELLGEGQGHEHGH
+64 ELLGEGHE
-77 EHEHDHSH
+77 H
-85 EHAHEHTHEY
+85 EHAHEHSC
-95 EHAHEHDCE
+95 EHD
-104 HGHGDPARAHAHEH
+104 HGHANEGAVPLHEH
-118 SHAHEHGESA
+118 SHE
-128 CTHAHAHGA
+128 
-137 HHHRTLRDVRAILER
+137 HHHRTMRDVRAILER
-152 SSLSAEVRETSL
+152 SSLSAEVKETSL
-164 KIFGALAQAEGKVHG
+164 KIFGVLAQAEGKVHG
-179 MPPEDVHFH
+179 MMPEDVHFH

-201 AAICLD
+201 TAICLD

-222 SGTVQTQHGL
+222 SGTVHTQHGL

-242 LLRLFPSYHRGVEKE
+242 LLRLFPTYHEGAAKE

-264 AILAALAEFADN
+264 AVLAALAEFSDHVPADLL
-276 IPTEFFAERIAYGAG
+276 TECIAYGAG
-291 TWDLEMPNVVRLH
+291 TWDLELPNVVRLYI
-304 VGEYAGSGQRDI
+304 GECKGGGKRDLS
-316 CLIET
+316 LIET

-326 DAQVFGY
+326 DAQLFGY

-344 DVWTTPIYMKKNRP
+344 DVWTTPVYMKKNRP
-358 AHMLSVLVEE
+358 AHMLSVLVAE
-368 DKRAQCLSLLFSETT
+368 DKKAQCLSLLFSETT

-441 IPLKRVRQAA
+441 IPLKRVRQEA

>member
-1 MRAIYL
+1 
-7 DCFSGISGNMLLGA
+7 MLLGA

-28 LDVLEAELRRLPM
+28 LETLEAELRRLPM

-64 ELLGEGQGHEHGH
+64 ELLGKGHGREHAH
-77 EHEHDHSH
+77 KRSCAHDHVHSCEHDHG
-85 EHAHEHTHEY
+85 HANEG
-95 EHAHEHDCE
+95 AV
-104 HGHGDPARAHAHEH
+104 PAHEH
-118 SHAHEHGESA
+118 SHE
-128 CTHAHAHGA
+128 
-137 HHHRTLRDVRAILER
+137 HHHRTMHDVRTILER
-152 SSLSAEVRETSL
+152 SSLSAEVKEMSL
-164 KIFGALAQAEGKVHG
+164 KIFGVLAQAEGKVHG
-179 MPPEDVHFH
+179 VRPEDVHFH

-201 AAICLD
+201 TAICLD

-222 SGTVQTQHGL
+222 SGTVHTQHGR

-242 LLRLFPSYHRGVEKE
+242 LLRLFPTYHEGAAKE

-264 AILAALAEFADN
+264 AVLAALAEFSDHV
-276 IPTEFFAERIAYGAG
+276 PTDLLTECIAYGAG
-291 TWDLEMPNVVRLH
+291 TWDLELPNVVRLYI
-304 VGEYAGSGQRDI
+304 GECKGGGKRDLS
-316 CLIET
+316 LIET

-326 DAQVFGY
+326 DAQLFGY

-368 DKRAQCLSLLFSETT
+368 DKKAQCLSLLFSETT

-405 DTPHGKVR
+405 DTLHGKVR

-436 AAREG
+436 AVREG
-441 IPLKRVRQAA
+441 IPLKRVRQEA

>member
-7 DCFSGISGNMLLGA
+7 DCFSGLSGNMLLGA

-28 LDVLEAELRRLPM
+28 LETLEAELRRLPM

-64 ELLGEGQGHEHGH
+64 ELLGEGHE
-77 EHEHDHSH
+77 H
-85 EHAHEHTHEY
+85 EHAHEHS
-95 EHAHEHDCE
+95 CE
-104 HGHGDPARAHAHEH
+104 HGEGHDHAHAHEH
-118 SHAHEHGESA
+118 A
-128 CTHAHAHGA
+128 
-137 HHHRTLRDVRAILER
+137 HRTMRDVRAILEH
-152 SSLSAEVRETSL
+152 SSLSAEVKETSL

-179 MPPEDVHFH
+179 VRPEDVHFH

-201 AAICLD
+201 TAICLD

-222 SGTVQTQHGL
+222 SGTVHTQHGL

-242 LLRLFPSYHRGVEKE
+242 LLRFFPTYHEGAAKE

-264 AILAALAEFADN
+264 AVLAALAEFSDHVPADLL
-276 IPTEFFAERIAYGAG
+276 TECIAYGAG
-291 TWDLEMPNVVRLH
+291 TWDLELPNVVRLYI
-304 VGEYAGSGQRDI
+304 GECKGGGKRDLS
-316 CLIET
+316 LIET

-326 DAQVFGY
+326 DAQLFGY

-358 AHMLSVLVEE
+358 AHMLSVLVAE
-368 DKRAQCLSLLFSETT
+368 DKKAQCLSLLFSETT

-441 IPLKRVRQAA
+441 IPLKRVRQEA

>member
-7 DCFSGISGNMLLGA
+7 DCFSGLSGNMLLGA

-28 LDVLEAELRRLPM
+28 LETLEAELRRLPM

-64 ELLGEGQGHEHGH
+64 ELLG
-77 EHEHDHSH
+77 
-85 EHAHEHTHEY
+85 ATHW
-95 EHAHEHDCE
+95 HCCE
-104 HGHGDPARAHAHEH
+104 HGEGDDHAHEH
-118 SHAHEHGESA
+118 SCEHDHGHANEGAVPAHEHSHE
-128 CTHAHAHGA
+128 
-137 HHHRTLRDVRAILER
+137 HHHRTMHDVRTILER
-152 SSLSAEVRETSL
+152 SSLSAEVKEMSL
-164 KIFGALAQAEGKVHG
+164 KIFGVLAQAEGKVHG
-179 MPPEDVHFH
+179 VRPEDVHFH

-201 AAICLD
+201 TAICLD

-222 SGTVQTQHGL
+222 SGTVHTQHGR

-242 LLRLFPSYHRGVEKE
+242 LLRLFPTYHEGAAKE

-264 AILAALAEFADN
+264 AVLAALAEFSDHV
-276 IPTEFFAERIAYGAG
+276 PTDLLTECIAYGAG
-291 TWDLEMPNVVRLH
+291 MWDLELPNVVRLYI
-304 VGEYAGSGQRDI
+304 GECKSGGKRDLS
-316 CLIET
+316 LIET

-326 DAQVFGY
+326 DAQLFGY

-426 SPEYDDCREI
+426 SPEYEDCREI

-441 IPLKRVRQAA
+441 IPLKRVRQEA

>member
-7 DCFSGISGNMLLGA
+7 DCFSGLSGNMLLGA

-28 LDVLEAELRRLPM
+28 LEALEAELRRLPM
-41 AEEFRLKVSSVKKNG
+41 TAEFRLKVSSVKKNG

-64 ELLGEGQGHEHGH
+64 ELLGEGHE
-77 EHEHDHSH
+77 H
-85 EHAHEHTHEY
+85 EHAHEHSCA
-95 EHAHEHDCE
+95 HAHVHSCEHD
-104 HGHGDPARAHAHEH
+104 HGHANQGAVPAHEH
-118 SHAHEHGESA
+118 SHE
-128 CTHAHAHGA
+128 
-137 HHHRTLRDVRAILER
+137 HHHRTMRDVRAILER
-152 SSLSAEVRETSL
+152 SSLSAEVKETSL
-164 KIFGALAQAEGKVHG
+164 KIFGVLAQAEGKVHG
-179 MPPEDVHFH
+179 VRPEDVHFH

-201 AAICLD
+201 TAICLD

-222 SGTVQTQHGL
+222 SGTVHTQHGL

-242 LLRLFPSYHRGVEKE
+242 LLRLFPTYHEGAAKE

-264 AILAALAEFADN
+264 AVLAALAEFSDHV
-276 IPTEFFAERIAYGAG
+276 PTDLLTECIAYGAG
-291 TWDLEMPNVVRLH
+291 TWDLELPNVVRLYI
-304 VGEYAGSGQRDI
+304 GECKGGGKRDLS
-316 CLIET
+316 LIET

-326 DAQVFGY
+326 DAQLFGY

-358 AHMLSVLVEE
+358 AHMLSVLVAE
-368 DKRAQCLSLLFSETT
+368 DKKAQCLSLLFSETT

-441 IPLKRVRQAA
+441 IPLKRVRQEA

>member
-1 MRAIYL
+1 
-7 DCFSGISGNMLLGA
+7 MLLGA

-28 LDVLEAELRRLPM
+28 LETLEAELRRLPM

-64 ELLGEGQGHEHGH
+64 ELLGEGHE
-77 EHEHDHSH
+77 H
-85 EHAHEHTHEY
+85 EHAHEHSC
-95 EHAHEHDCE
+95 EHD
-104 HGHGDPARAHAHEH
+104 HGHANEGAVPLHEH
-118 SHAHEHGESA
+118 SHE
-128 CTHAHAHGA
+128 
-137 HHHRTLRDVRAILER
+137 HHHRTMRDVRAILER
-152 SSLSAEVRETSL
+152 SSLSAEVKETSL
-164 KIFGALAQAEGKVHG
+164 KIFGVLAQAEGKVHG
-179 MPPEDVHFH
+179 MMPEDVHFH

-201 AAICLD
+201 TAICLD

-222 SGTVQTQHGL
+222 SGTVHTQHGL

-242 LLRLFPSYHRGVEKE
+242 LLRLFPTYHEGAAKE

-264 AILAALAEFADN
+264 AVLAALAEFSDHVPADLL
-276 IPTEFFAERIAYGAG
+276 TECIAYGAG
-291 TWDLEMPNVVRLH
+291 TWDLELPNIVRLYI
-304 VGEYAGSGQRDI
+304 GECKGGGKRDLS
-316 CLIET
+316 LIET

-326 DAQVFGY
+326 DAQLFGY

-358 AHMLSVLVEE
+358 AHMLSVLVAE
-368 DKRAQCLSLLFSETT
+368 DKKAQCLSLLFSETT

-441 IPLKRVRQAA
+441 IPLKRVRQEA

>member
-7 DCFSGISGNMLLGA
+7 DCFSGLSGNMLLGA

-28 LDVLEAELRRLPM
+28 LETLEAELRRLPM

-64 ELLGEGQGHEHGH
+64 ELLG
-77 EHEHDHSH
+77 
-85 EHAHEHTHEY
+85 ATHW
-95 EHAHEHDCE
+95 HCCE
-104 HGHGDPARAHAHEH
+104 HGEGDDHAHEH
-118 SHAHEHGESA
+118 SCEHDHGHANEGAVPAHEHSHE
-128 CTHAHAHGA
+128 
-137 HHHRTLRDVRAILER
+137 HHHRTMHDVRTILER
-152 SSLSAEVRETSL
+152 SSLSAEVKEMSL
-164 KIFGALAQAEGKVHG
+164 KIFGVLAQAEGKVHG
-179 MPPEDVHFH
+179 VRPEDVHFH

-201 AAICLD
+201 IAICLD

-222 SGTVQTQHGL
+222 SGTVHTQHGR

-242 LLRLFPSYHRGVEKE
+242 LLRLFPTYHEGAVKE

-264 AILAALAEFADN
+264 AVLAALAEFSDHV
-276 IPTEFFAERIAYGAG
+276 PTDLLTECIAYGAG
-291 TWDLEMPNVVRLH
+291 TWDLELPNVVRLYI
-304 VGEYAGSGQRDI
+304 GECKGGGKRDLS
-316 CLIET
+316 LIET

-326 DAQVFGY
+326 DAQLFGY

-426 SPEYDDCREI
+426 SPEYEDCREI

-441 IPLKRVRQAA
+441 IPLKRVRQEA

>member
-7 DCFSGISGNMLLGA
+7 DCFSGLSGNMLLGA

-28 LDVLEAELRRLPM
+28 LETLEAELRRLPI
-41 AEEFRLKVSSVKKNG
+41 APEFRLKVSSVKKNG

-64 ELLGEGQGHEHGH
+64 ELLG
-77 EHEHDHSH
+77 
-85 EHAHEHTHEY
+85 ATHW
-95 EHAHEHDCE
+95 HCCE
-104 HGHGDPARAHAHEH
+104 HGGGDDHAHEH
-118 SHAHEHGESA
+118 SCEHDHGHANEGAVPAHEHSHE
-128 CTHAHAHGA
+128 
-137 HHHRTLRDVRAILER
+137 HHHRTMHDVRTILER
-152 SSLSAEVRETSL
+152 SSLSAEVKEMSL
-164 KIFGALAQAEGKVHG
+164 KIFGVLAQAEGKVHG
-179 MPPEDVHFH
+179 VRPEDVHFH

-201 AAICLD
+201 TAICLD

-222 SGTVQTQHGL
+222 SGTVHTQHGR

-242 LLRLFPSYHRGVEKE
+242 LLRLFPTYHEGAVKE

-264 AILAALAEFADN
+264 AVLAALAEFSDHV
-276 IPTEFFAERIAYGAG
+276 PTDLLTECIAYGAG
-291 TWDLEMPNVVRLH
+291 TWDLELPNVVRLYI
-304 VGEYAGSGQRDI
+304 GECKGGGKRDLS
-316 CLIET
+316 LIET

-326 DAQVFGY
+326 DAQLFGY

-426 SPEYDDCREI
+426 SPEYEDCREI

-441 IPLKRVRQAA
+441 IPLKRVRQEA

>member
-7 DCFSGISGNMLLGA
+7 DCFSGLSGNMLLGA

-28 LDVLEAELRRLPM
+28 LETLEAELRRLPM

-64 ELLGEGQGHEHGH
+64 ELLGEGH
-77 EHEHDHSH
+77 EHEHD
-85 EHAHEHTHEY
+85 
-95 EHAHEHDCE
+95 
-104 HGHGDPARAHAHEH
+104 AHEH
-118 SHAHEHGESA
+118 SCAHDHAHSCEHDHG
-128 CTHAHAHGA
+128 HANEGAVPAHE
-137 HHHRTLRDVRAILER
+137 HHHRTMRDVRAILER
-152 SSLSAEVRETSL
+152 SSLSAEIKETSL
-164 KIFGALAQAEGKVHG
+164 KIFAALAQAEGKVHG
-179 MPPEDVHFH
+179 MMPEDVHFH

-201 AAICLD
+201 IAICLD

-222 SGTVQTQHGL
+222 SGTVHTQHGL

-242 LLRLFPSYHRGVEKE
+242 LLRLFPTYHEGAAKE

-264 AILAALAEFADN
+264 AVLAALAEFSDHVPADLL
-276 IPTEFFAERIAYGAG
+276 TECIAYGAG
-291 TWDLEMPNVVRLH
+291 TWDLELPNVVRLYI
-304 VGEYAGSGQRDI
+304 GECKGGGKRDLS
-316 CLIET
+316 LIET

-326 DAQVFGY
+326 DAQLFGY
-333 VSERLFALGAL
+333 VSERLFAIGAL

-358 AHMLSVLVEE
+358 AHMLSVLVAE
-368 DKRAQCLSLLFSETT
+368 DKKAQCLSLLFAETT

-441 IPLKRVRQAA
+441 IPLKRVRQEA

>member
-7 DCFSGISGNMLLGA
+7 DCFSGLSGNMLLGA
-21 FLAAGMP
+21 FLAAGLP
-28 LDVLEAELRRLPM
+28 LETLEAELRRLPM

-64 ELLGEGQGHEHGH
+64 ELLGEGHE
-77 EHEHDHSH
+77 H
-85 EHAHEHTHEY
+85 EHAHEHSC
-95 EHAHEHDCE
+95 EHD
-104 HGHGDPARAHAHEH
+104 HGHANEGAVPLHEH
-118 SHAHEHGESA
+118 SHE
-128 CTHAHAHGA
+128 
-137 HHHRTLRDVRAILER
+137 HHHRTMRDVRAILER
-152 SSLSAEVRETSL
+152 SSLSAEVKETSL
-164 KIFGALAQAEGKVHG
+164 KIFGVLAQAEGKVHG
-179 MPPEDVHFH
+179 MMPEDVHFH

-201 AAICLD
+201 TAICLD

-222 SGTVQTQHGL
+222 SGTVHTQHGL

-242 LLRLFPSYHRGVEKE
+242 LLRLFPTYHEGAAKE

-264 AILAALAEFADN
+264 AVLAALAEFSDHVPADLL
-276 IPTEFFAERIAYGAG
+276 TECIAYGAG
-291 TWDLEMPNVVRLH
+291 TWDLELPNIVRLYI
-304 VGEYAGSGQRDI
+304 GECKGGGKRDLS
-316 CLIET
+316 LIET

-326 DAQVFGY
+326 DAQLFGY

-368 DKRAQCLSLLFSETT
+368 DKKAQCLSLLFSETT

-405 DTPHGKVR
+405 DTLHGKVR

-436 AAREG
+436 AVREG
-441 IPLKRVRQAA
+441 IPLKRVRQEA

>member
-1 MRAIYL
+1 M
-7 DCFSGISGNMLLGA
+7 
-21 FLAAGMP
+21 
-28 LDVLEAELRRLPM
+28 
-41 AEEFRLKVSSVKKNG
+41 
-56 IAATYVDV
+56 
-64 ELLGEGQGHEHGH
+64 
-77 EHEHDHSH
+77 
-85 EHAHEHTHEY
+85 
-95 EHAHEHDCE
+95 
-104 HGHGDPARAHAHEH
+104 
-118 SHAHEHGESA
+118 
-128 CTHAHAHGA
+128 
-137 HHHRTLRDVRAILER
+137 RDVRDILER
-152 SSLSAEVRETSL
+152 SSLSAEVKETSL
-164 KIFGALAQAEGKVHG
+164 KIFGVLAQAEGKVHG
-179 MPPEDVHFH
+179 VRPEDVHFH

-201 AAICLD
+201 TAICLD

-222 SGTVQTQHGL
+222 SGTVHTQHGR

-242 LLRLFPSYHRGVEKE
+242 LLRLFPTYHEGAAKE

-264 AILAALAEFADN
+264 AVLAALAEFSDHVPADLL
-276 IPTEFFAERIAYGAG
+276 TECIAYGAG
-291 TWDLEMPNVVRLH
+291 TWDLELPNVVRLYI
-304 VGEYAGSGQRDI
+304 GECKSGGKRDLS
-316 CLIET
+316 LIET

-326 DAQVFGY
+326 DAQLFGY

-358 AHMLSVLVEE
+358 AHMLSVLLEE
-368 DKRAQCLSLLFSETT
+368 DKKAQCLSLLFSETT

-405 DTPHGKVR
+405 DTLHGKVR

-436 AAREG
+436 AVREG
-441 IPLKRVRQAA
+441 IPLKRVRQEA

>member
-7 DCFSGISGNMLLGA
+7 DCFSGLSGNMLLGA

-28 LDVLEAELRRLPM
+28 LETLEVELRRLPM

-64 ELLGEGQGHEHGH
+64 ELLGATHG
-77 EHEHDHSH
+77 
-85 EHAHEHTHEY
+85 Y
-95 EHAHEHDCE
+95 CCE
-104 HGHGDPARAHAHEH
+104 HGEGHDHAHEH
-118 SHAHEHGESA
+118 SCEHDHGHANEGAVPAHEHS
-128 CTHAHAHGA
+128 HV
-137 HHHRTLRDVRAILER
+137 HHHRTMHDVRTILER
-152 SSLSAEVRETSL
+152 SSLSAEVKEMSL
-164 KIFGALAQAEGKVHG
+164 KIFGVLAQAEGKVHG
-179 MPPEDVHFH
+179 VRPEDVHFH

-201 AAICLD
+201 TAICLD

-222 SGTVQTQHGL
+222 SGTVHTQHGR

-242 LLRLFPSYHRGVEKE
+242 LLRLFPTYHEGAAKE

-264 AILAALAEFADN
+264 AVLAALAEFSDHV
-276 IPTEFFAERIAYGAG
+276 PTDLLTECIAYGAG
-291 TWDLEMPNVVRLH
+291 TWDLELPNVVRLYI
-304 VGEYAGSGQRDI
+304 GECKGGGKRDLS
-316 CLIET
+316 LIET

-326 DAQVFGY
+326 DAQLFGY

-368 DKRAQCLSLLFSETT
+368 DKKAQCLSLLFSETT

-405 DTPHGKVR
+405 DTLHGKVR

-436 AAREG
+436 AVREG
-441 IPLKRVRQAA
+441 IPLKRVRQEA

>member
-7 DCFSGISGNMLLGA
+7 DCFSGLSGNMLLGA

-28 LDVLEAELRRLPM
+28 LETLEAELRRLPM

-64 ELLGEGQGHEHGH
+64 ELLGEGHE
-77 EHEHDHSH
+77 H
-85 EHAHEHTHEY
+85 EHAHEHSC
-95 EHAHEHDCE
+95 EHD
-104 HGHGDPARAHAHEH
+104 HGHANEGAVPLHEH
-118 SHAHEHGESA
+118 SHE
-128 CTHAHAHGA
+128 
-137 HHHRTLRDVRAILER
+137 HHHRTMRDVRAILER
-152 SSLSAEVRETSL
+152 SSLSAEVKETSL
-164 KIFGALAQAEGKVHG
+164 KIFGVLAQAEGKVHG
-179 MPPEDVHFH
+179 MMPEDVHFH

-222 SGTVQTQHGL
+222 SGTVHTQHGL

-242 LLRLFPSYHRGVEKE
+242 LLRLFPTYHEGAAKE

-264 AILAALAEFADN
+264 AVLAALAEFSDHVPADLL
-276 IPTEFFAERIAYGAG
+276 TECIAYGAG
-291 TWDLEMPNVVRLH
+291 TWDLELPNVVRLYI
-304 VGEYAGSGQRDI
+304 GECKGGGKRDLS
-316 CLIET
+316 LIET

-326 DAQVFGY
+326 DAQLFGY

-358 AHMLSVLVEE
+358 AHMLSVLVAE
-368 DKRAQCLSLLFSETT
+368 DKKAQCLSLLFSETT

-441 IPLKRVRQAA
+441 IPLKRVRQEA

>member
-7 DCFSGISGNMLLGA
+7 DCFSGLSGNMLLGA

-28 LDVLEAELRRLPM
+28 LETLEAELRRLPM

-64 ELLGEGQGHEHGH
+64 ELLGEGHK
-77 EHEHDHSH
+77 H
-85 EHAHEHTHEY
+85 EHAHEHSC
-95 EHAHEHDCE
+95 EHD
-104 HGHGDPARAHAHEH
+104 HGHANEGAVPLHEH
-118 SHAHEHGESA
+118 SHE
-128 CTHAHAHGA
+128 
-137 HHHRTLRDVRAILER
+137 HHHRTMRDVRAILER
-152 SSLSAEVRETSL
+152 SSLSAEVKETSL
-164 KIFGALAQAEGKVHG
+164 KIFGVLAQAEGKVHG
-179 MPPEDVHFH
+179 MMPEDVHFH

-201 AAICLD
+201 TAICLD

-222 SGTVQTQHGL
+222 SGTVHTQHGL

-242 LLRLFPSYHRGVEKE
+242 LLRLFPTYHEGAAKE

-264 AILAALAEFADN
+264 AVLAALAEFSDHVPADLL
-276 IPTEFFAERIAYGAG
+276 TECIAYGAG
-291 TWDLEMPNVVRLH
+291 TWDLELPNVVRLYI
-304 VGEYAGSGQRDI
+304 GECKGGGKRDLS
-316 CLIET
+316 LIET

-326 DAQVFGY
+326 DAQLFGY

-358 AHMLSVLVEE
+358 AHMLSVLVAE
-368 DKRAQCLSLLFSETT
+368 DKKAQCLSLLFSETT

-441 IPLKRVRQAA
+441 IPLKRVRQEA

>member
-7 DCFSGISGNMLLGA
+7 DCFSGLSGNMLLGA

-28 LDVLEAELRRLPM
+28 LETLEAELRRLPM

-64 ELLGEGQGHEHGH
+64 ELLGATHWHCC
-77 EHEHDHSH
+77 EHE
-85 EHAHEHTHEY
+85 E
-95 EHAHEHDCE
+95 
-104 HGHGDPARAHAHEH
+104 GDDHAHEH
-118 SHAHEHGESA
+118 SCEHDHGHANEGAVPAHEHSHE
-128 CTHAHAHGA
+128 
-137 HHHRTLRDVRAILER
+137 HHHRTMHDVRTILER
-152 SSLSAEVRETSL
+152 SSLSAEVKEMSL
-164 KIFGALAQAEGKVHG
+164 KIFGVLAQAEGKVHG
-179 MPPEDVHFH
+179 VRPENVHFH

-201 AAICLD
+201 IAICLD

-222 SGTVQTQHGL
+222 SGTVHTQHGR

-242 LLRLFPSYHRGVEKE
+242 LLRLFPTYHEGAVKE

-264 AILAALAEFADN
+264 AVLAALAEFSDHV
-276 IPTEFFAERIAYGAG
+276 PTDLLTECISYGAG
-291 TWDLEMPNVVRLH
+291 TWDLELPNVVRLYI
-304 VGEYAGSGQRDI
+304 GECKSGGKRDLS
-316 CLIET
+316 LIET

-326 DAQVFGY
+326 DAQLFGY

-426 SPEYDDCREI
+426 SPEYEDCREI

-441 IPLKRVRQAA
+441 IPLKRVRQEA

>member
-7 DCFSGISGNMLLGA
+7 DCFSGLSGNMLLGA

-28 LDVLEAELRRLPM
+28 LETLEAELRRLPM

-64 ELLGEGQGHEHGH
+64 ELLG
-77 EHEHDHSH
+77 
-85 EHAHEHTHEY
+85 ATHW
-95 EHAHEHDCE
+95 HCCE
-104 HGHGDPARAHAHEH
+104 HGEGDDHAHEH
-118 SHAHEHGESA
+118 SCEHDHGHANEGAVPAHEHSHE
-128 CTHAHAHGA
+128 
-137 HHHRTLRDVRAILER
+137 HHHRTMHDVRTILER
-152 SSLSAEVRETSL
+152 SSLSAEVKEMSL
-164 KIFGALAQAEGKVHG
+164 KIFGVLAQAEGKVHG
-179 MPPEDVHFH
+179 VRPEDVHFH

-201 AAICLD
+201 TAICLD

-222 SGTVQTQHGL
+222 SGTVHTQHGC

-242 LLRLFPSYHRGVEKE
+242 LLRLFPTYHEGAAKE

-264 AILAALAEFADN
+264 AVLAALAEFSDHV
-276 IPTEFFAERIAYGAG
+276 PTDLLTECIAYGAG
-291 TWDLEMPNVVRLH
+291 TWDLELPNVVRLYI
-304 VGEYAGSGQRDI
+304 GECKSGGKRDLS
-316 CLIET
+316 LIET

-326 DAQVFGY
+326 DAQLFGY

-426 SPEYDDCREI
+426 SPEYEDCREI

-441 IPLKRVRQAA
+441 IPLKRVRQEA

>member
-7 DCFSGISGNMLLGA
+7 DCFSGLSGNMLLGA

-28 LDVLEAELRRLPM
+28 LETLEVELRRLPM

-64 ELLGEGQGHEHGH
+64 ELLGATHGH
-77 EHEHDHSH
+77 C
-85 EHAHEHTHEY
+85 
-95 EHAHEHDCE
+95 CE
-104 HGHGDPARAHAHEH
+104 HGEGHDHAHEH
-118 SHAHEHGESA
+118 SCEHDHGHANEGAVPAHEHSHE
-128 CTHAHAHGA
+128 
-137 HHHRTLRDVRAILER
+137 HHHRTMHDVRTILER
-152 SSLSAEVRETSL
+152 SSLSAEVKEMSL
-164 KIFGALAQAEGKVHG
+164 KIFGVLAQAEGKVHG
-179 MPPEDVHFH
+179 VRPEDVHFH

-222 SGTVQTQHGL
+222 SGTVHTQHGR

-242 LLRLFPSYHRGVEKE
+242 LLRLFPTYHEGAAKE

-264 AILAALAEFADN
+264 AVLAALAEFSDHV
-276 IPTEFFAERIAYGAG
+276 PTDLLTECIAYGAG
-291 TWDLEMPNVVRLH
+291 TWDLELPNVVRLYI
-304 VGEYAGSGQRDI
+304 GECKGGGKRDLS
-316 CLIET
+316 LIET

-326 DAQVFGY
+326 DAQLFGY

-344 DVWTTPIYMKKNRP
+344 DVWTTPLYMKKNRP

-368 DKRAQCLSLLFSETT
+368 DKKAQCLSLLFSETT

-405 DTPHGKVR
+405 DTLHGKVR

-436 AAREG
+436 AVREG
-441 IPLKRVRQAA
+441 IPLKRVRQEA